1 MVVLTVKPK
10 QNTCQKQG
18 RPKTGIKDSDK
29 LFRSNA
35 GQAKGNPT
43 ANHKSHDKEG
53 FSVKEF

>member
-18 RPKTGIKDSDK
+18 RPKAGIKDGDK

-35 GQAKGNPT
+35 GQAKGNP
-43 ANHKSHDKEG
+43 APNHKSHDKEG